1 MALVKLGWN
10 RMSVAE
16 KLIKG
21 DYIVAQMTANVATFP
36 TPLPSIEDVTVAI
49 TALRDAAT
57 AAEAGGYV
65 LTFEKNQAQDAL
77 DELIRQLMAYVQNVS
92 GGSVETILLSGME
105 VRRNPEPTPAPSQVQ
120 TLNALPSRTSGQI
133 DLTWDTLGRGIVY
146 QVEMWV
152 DGKNDDEG
160 FWSKLATPSKSKYTV
175 SGLSTG
181 TVYRFR
187 VAGIGTD
194 DRVGPFSQDATSV
207 AP

>member
-36 TPLPSIEDVTVAI
+36 TPLPSLEDVTVAI

-57 AAEAGGYV
+57 RAEAGGYV
-65 LTFEKNQAQDAL
+65 LTFEKNLAQEAL
-77 DELIRQLMAYVQNVS
+77 DELMRQLTAYVQNVS
-92 GGSVETILLSGME
+92 GGDAETILLSGME
-105 VRRNPEPTPAPSQVQ
+105 VRRGPEPKPAPTQIQ
-120 TLNALPSRTSGQI
+120 NLNALPSRTTGQI
-133 DLTWDTLGRGIVY
+133 DLNWDTLGQGVVY
-146 QVEMWV
+146 QVEQWM
-152 DGKNDDEG
+152 DGQDDDEG

-175 SGLSTG
+175 TGLNTG

-194 DRVGPFSQDATSV
+194 DRIGPFSQDATSV